1 MTITGHIQHQ
11 LVPHARN
18 RAGALSAALGAAGF
32 AALVWAWLLTTTLDP
47 PTWVRVPGLVLLPI
61 GSLGSLAAGAVGLLT
76 PPRKWAEV
84 GLALGVLTLVGLV
97 VLQVR
102 YG

>member
-1 MTITGHIQHQ
+1 MTITGHVQHPV
-11 LVPHARN
+11 LRHARN
-18 RAGALSAALGAAGF
+18 PAGALSAALGAIGF

-47 PTWVRVPGLVLLPI
+47 PTWVRAPGLVLLPI
-61 GSLGSLAAGAVGLLT
+61 GSLGSLAAGVVGLLT
-76 PPRKWAEV
+76 TPRRWAEV